1 MTGSFSARGRSA
13 LLTKE
18 GPVPYAQ
25 ITSDDDDEEDEEDGE
40 DEEGEEDEE
49 EDEDETQEDVE
60 EDKQIG
66 LGVSTDEKNSI
77 TNKMGMYLNYRN
89 LKLI

>member
-1 MTGSFSARGRSA
+1 M
-13 LLTKE
+13 
-18 GPVPYAQ
+18 PYAQ

-49 EDEDETQEDVE
+49 EEDDDETQEDVE

-66 LGVSTDEKNSI
+66 LGVSTVEKNSI